1 MTSYPFL
8 AQLLVDKYDVDAQS
22 IHPEA
27 TMTELDLDSLTL
39 TEILFDL
46 EDEFGIEVPEERATF
61 STLGEATAVI
71 DDLVRV
77 KETTE

>member
-1 MTSYPFL
+1 VTSYPFL

>member
-1 MTSYPFL
+1 MSSYPFL
-8 AQLLVDKYDVDAQS
+8 AELLADKYDVDAQA
-22 IHPEA
+22 IRPDA
-27 TMTELDLDSLTL
+27 TMTELGLDSLTL

-71 DDLVRV
+71 DDLVCV

>member
-1 MTSYPFL
+1 MSSFPFL
-8 AQLLVDKYDVDAQS
+8 AELLADKYDVDAQA
-22 IHPEA
+22 IRPAA
-27 TMTELDLDSLTL
+27 TMAELGLDSLTL

-61 STLGEATAVI
+61 STLGGATEVI
-71 DDLVRV
+71 DDLVRA